1 MYMDFS
7 TEPTSVIQTEVEKIN
22 KKLSLGQFQEVLDEA
37 SQLLPRA
44 KTRLHRAACHFLI
57 GAALNELGNSDE
69 ALPHFLEATL
79 TYPTDQPFLVG
90 HAQLEVSEIQN
101 EKGLN
106 ESALFFID
114 MAISNFDLIEEIP
127 GTAEVKEDCNN
138 LREKILTELKTF
150 EQ

>member
-1 MYMDFS
+1 MDATPEQS
-7 TEPTSVIQTEVEKIN
+7 SEMQSDIEKVTAQ
-22 KKLSLGQFQEVLDEA
+22 LCSGHFQEVLDEA
-37 SQLLPRA
+37 SQLLPKA
-44 KTRLHRAACHFLI
+44 DTRLHRAACHFLI

-127 GTAEVKEDCNN
+127 GTAEVKKDCND
-138 LREKILTELKTF
+138 LREKILTELKIF

>member
-1 MYMDFS
+1 MEAIPKQS
-7 TEPTSVIQTEVEKIN
+7 SEIQSCIEEVSV
-22 KKLSLGQFQEVLDEA
+22 KLSSGQFKEVLDEA
-37 SQLLPRA
+37 SQLLQ
-44 KTRLHRAACHFLI
+44 KTDTKLQRGACHFLI

-114 MAISNFDLIEEIP
+114 MAISNFDLGEELP
-127 GTAEVKEDCNN
+127 GTAAIKQDCRI
-138 LREKILTELKTF
+138 LKEKILVELKTF

>member
-1 MYMDFS
+1 MSLESRF
-7 TEPTSVIQTEVEKIN
+7 EPLSPSVLENVN
-22 KKLSLGQFQEVLDEA
+22 AKLLSGRYQEVLDEA
-37 SQLLPRA
+37 SQLLPKAR
-44 KTRLHRAACHFLI
+44 TRLHRAACHFLI
-57 GAALNELGNSDE
+57 GAALNEQGNSDQ

-114 MAISNFDLIEEIP
+114 MAISNFDLIDEIS
-127 GTAEVKEDCNN
+127 GTAEVKKDCNN
-138 LREKILTELKTF
+138 LREKILKELKTF

>member
-1 MYMDFS
+1 VSSEYPENYSFQSKLD
-7 TEPTSVIQTEVEKIN
+7 TTSAKMSVG
-22 KKLSLGQFQEVLDEA
+22 LYQEVLDEA
-37 SQLLPRA
+37 SHLLPKA
-44 KTRLHRAACHFLI
+44 KSRLHMAACHFLI
-57 GAALNELGNSDE
+57 GAALKEQGNSDK

-114 MAISNFDLIEEIP
+114 MAISNFDLIDEIS
-127 GTAEVKEDCNN
+127 GTAEVKKDCNN
-138 LREKILTELKTF
+138 LREKILKELKTF

>member
-1 MYMDFS
+1 MNFDFES
-7 TEPTSVIQTEVEKIN
+7 ESFIQSDLEQIN
-22 KKLSLGQFQEVLDEA
+22 AKLSAAKYREVLDEA
-37 SQLLPRA
+37 SQLLPKA
-44 KTRLHRAACHFLI
+44 DTRLHRAACHFLI
-57 GAALNELGNSDE
+57 GAALNELGSSDE

-106 ESALFFID
+106 ESAFFFID
-114 MAISNFDLIEEIP
+114 MAISNFDLIDEIP

-138 LREKILTELKTF
+138 LREKILKEL
-150 EQ
+150 EALH

>member
-1 MYMDFS
+1 MHFESKFDLLS
-7 TEPTSVIQTEVEKIN
+7 QPDLEKLGA
-22 KKLSLGQFQEVLDEA
+22 KLSSGHYQEVLDEA

-114 MAISNFDLIEEIP
+114 MAISNFGLMQEMA
-127 GTAEVKEDCNN
+127 GTPEVKEQCNN
-138 LREKILTELKTF
+138 LRKKIVNELNTL

>member
-1 MYMDFS
+1 MQFNQEPQSMIQMDLDIIMS
-7 TEPTSVIQTEVEKIN
+7 
-22 KKLSLGQFQEVLDEA
+22 KLSSGNYQQVLDEA
-37 SQLLPRA
+37 SQLLPKA

>member
-1 MYMDFS
+1 MDLN
-7 TEPTSVIQTEVEKIN
+7 QTPKSIN
-22 KKLSLGQFQEVLDEA
+22 QLDLDNAMSKLSSGHYQEVLDEA
-37 SQLLPRA
+37 SQLLPKAR
-44 KTRLHRAACHFLI
+44 TRLHRAACHFLI
-57 GAALNELGNSDE
+57 GAALNEQGNSDE

-114 MAISNFDLIEEIP
+114 MAISNFDLIGEIS
-127 GTAEVKEDCNN
+127 GTAEVKKDCNN
-138 LREKILTELKTF
+138 LREKILKELKTF

>member
-1 MYMDFS
+1 MNFDFES
-7 TEPTSVIQTEVEKIN
+7 ESFIQFDLEQIN
-22 KKLSLGQFQEVLDEA
+22 AKLSAAKYQEVLDEA
-37 SQLLPRA
+37 SQLLPKA

-57 GAALNELGNSDE
+57 GAALNELGSSDE

-79 TYPTDQPFLVG
+79 TYPTDQPFLVA

-138 LREKILTELKTF
+138 LREKILKELKTF

>member
-1 MYMDFS
+1 MSFDSQSEFLNQS
-7 TEPTSVIQTEVEKIN
+7 ELEKIN
-22 KKLSLGQFQEVLDEA
+22 AKLSSGQFQEVLDEA
-37 SQLLPRA
+37 SQLLPAAR
-44 KTRLHRAACHFLI
+44 TRLHRAACHFLI

-79 TYPTDQPFLVG
+79 TYPTNQPFLVG

-114 MAISNFDLIEEIP
+114 MAISNFDLGEELP
-127 GTAEVKEDCNN
+127 GTAGMKQDCKI
-138 LREKILTELKTF
+138 LKEKILKELKSL
-150 EQ
+150 E

>member
-1 MYMDFS
+1 MNFDS
-7 TEPTSVIQTEVEKIN
+7 KPESINKSELEKIN
-22 KKLSLGQFQEVLDEA
+22 AKLSSGQFQEVLEEA
-37 SQLLPRA
+37 SQLLPKD

-57 GAALNELGNSDE
+57 GAALKNLGNGSE

-79 TYPTDQPFLVG
+79 AYPTDQPFLVG

>member
-1 MYMDFS
+1 M
-7 TEPTSVIQTEVEKIN
+7 IQLDLDIIMS
-22 KKLSLGQFQEVLDEA
+22 KLSSGNYQQVLDEA
-37 SQLLPRA
+37 SQLLPKA

-57 GAALNELGNSDE
+57 GAALNELGNSEE
-69 ALPHFLEATL
+69 ALPNFLEATL

-114 MAISNFDLIEEIP
+114 MAISNFDLIDEIP
-127 GTAEVKEDCNN
+127 GTSEVKEECKN
-138 LREKILTELKTF
+138 LREKILKEL
-150 EQ
+150 EALH

>member
-1 MYMDFS
+1 MIQLDLDIIMS
-7 TEPTSVIQTEVEKIN
+7 KLTSGN
-22 KKLSLGQFQEVLDEA
+22 FQQVLDEA
-37 SQLLPRA
+37 SQLLPKA

-79 TYPTDQPFLVG
+79 TYPTNQPFLVG

-114 MAISNFDLIEEIP
+114 MAISNFDLIDEKP
-127 GTAEVKEDCNN
+127 GTAEVKGDCNN
-138 LREKILTELKTF
+138 LREKILTELKIF

>member
-1 MYMDFS
+1 MDLNQTPKS
-7 TEPTSVIQTEVEKIN
+7 INQLDLDNATS
-22 KKLSLGQFQEVLDEA
+22 KLSSGHYQEVLDEA
-37 SQLLPRA
+37 SHLSPKA
-44 KTRLHRAACHFLI
+44 NTRLHRAACHFLI
-57 GAALNELGNSDE
+57 GAALNELGSSDE

-114 MAISNFDLIEEIP
+114 MAISNFDLIDEIS
-127 GTAEVKEDCNN
+127 GTAEVKKDCDN
-138 LREKILTELKTF
+138 LRKKILKELKTF

>member
-1 MYMDFS
+1 MQFNQEPQSMIQMDLDIIMS
-7 TEPTSVIQTEVEKIN
+7 
-22 KKLSLGQFQEVLDEA
+22 KLSSGNYQQVLDEA
-37 SQLLPRA
+37 SQLLPKA
-44 KTRLHRAACHFLI
+44 KTRLNRAACHFLI

-127 GTAEVKEDCNN
+127 GTAQVKKDCNN
-138 LREKILTELKTF
+138 LREKILKELKTF

>member
-1 MYMDFS
+1 MNFDFES
-7 TEPTSVIQTEVEKIN
+7 ESFIQSDLEQIN
-22 KKLSLGQFQEVLDEA
+22 AKLSAAKYREVLDEA
-37 SQLLPRA
+37 SQLLPKA
-44 KTRLHRAACHFLI
+44 DTRLHRAACHFLI
-57 GAALNELGNSDE
+57 GAALNELGSSDE

-138 LREKILTELKTF
+138 LREKILKELKTF
-150 EQ
+150 E

>member
-1 MYMDFS
+1 M
-7 TEPTSVIQTEVEKIN
+7 EPTPEQSSEIQSHIENITAN
-22 KKLSLGQFQEVLDEA
+22 LSLGQFQKVLDEA
-37 SQLLPRA
+37 SRLLPRT

-79 TYPTDQPFLVG
+79 TYPTDQPFLVA

-101 EKGLN
+101 KNGLN

-114 MAISNFDLIEEIP
+114 MAISNFDLIDEIS
-127 GTAEVKEDCNN
+127 GTAEVKKDCDN
-138 LREKILTELKTF
+138 LRKKILKELKTF

>member
-1 MYMDFS
+1 MTLPPEQLGGLNIDTVHS
-7 TEPTSVIQTEVEKIN
+7 
-22 KKLSLGQFQEVLDEA
+22 KLSLGQFQQVLDEA
-37 SQLLPRA
+37 SQLLTKAMIKLDRA
-44 KTRLHRAACHFLI
+44 TCHFLI
-57 GAALNELGNSDE
+57 GAALKNLGNGSE

-114 MAISNFDLIEEIP
+114 MAISNFDLGEELP
-127 GTAEVKEDCNN
+127 GTAAIKQDCRI
-138 LREKILTELKTF
+138 LKEKILVELKTF

>member
-1 MYMDFS
+1 M
-7 TEPTSVIQTEVEKIN
+7 EPTPEQSSEIQSHIENITAN
-22 KKLSLGQFQEVLDEA
+22 LSLGQFQKVLDEA
-37 SQLLPRA
+37 SRLLPRT

-101 EKGLN
+101 KNGLN

-114 MAISNFDLIEEIP
+114 MAISNFDLIDEIS
-127 GTAEVKEDCNN
+127 GTAEVKKDCDN
-138 LREKILTELKTF
+138 LRKKILKELKTF

>member
-1 MYMDFS
+1 MQFNQ
-7 TEPTSVIQTEVEKIN
+7 EPQSMIQLDLDTIMS
-22 KKLSLGQFQEVLDEA
+22 KLSSGNYQQVLVEA
-37 SQLLPRA
+37 SQLLPKA

-114 MAISNFDLIEEIP
+114 MAISNFDLIDEIP

>member
-1 MYMDFS
+1 MIQMDLDIIMS
-7 TEPTSVIQTEVEKIN
+7 
-22 KKLSLGQFQEVLDEA
+22 KLSSGNYQQVIDEA

-114 MAISNFDLIEEIP
+114 MAISNFDLIGEIS
-127 GTAEVKEDCNN
+127 GTAEVKKDCNN
-138 LREKILTELKTF
+138 LREKILKELKTF

>member
-1 MYMDFS
+1 M
-7 TEPTSVIQTEVEKIN
+7 IQLDLDTIMS
-22 KKLSLGQFQEVLDEA
+22 KLSSGNYQQVLDEA
-37 SQLLPRA
+37 SQLLPKA

-69 ALPHFLEATL
+69 ALPRFLEATL

-101 EKGLN
+101 KKGLN

-114 MAISNFDLIEEIP
+114 MAISNFDLIDEIP

>member
-1 MYMDFS
+1 MIQMDLDIIMS
-7 TEPTSVIQTEVEKIN
+7 
-22 KKLSLGQFQEVLDEA
+22 KLSSGNYQQVLDEA
-37 SQLLPRA
+37 SQLLPKA

-57 GAALNELGNSDE
+57 GAALNELGDSDE

-114 MAISNFDLIEEIP
+114 MAISNFYLIEEIP

-138 LREKILTELKTF
+138 LREKILKEL
-150 EQ
+150 EALH

>member
-1 MYMDFS
+1 M
-7 TEPTSVIQTEVEKIN
+7 IQLDLDTIMS
-22 KKLSLGQFQEVLDEA
+22 KLSSGNYQQVLDEA
-37 SQLLPRA
+37 SQLLPKA

-69 ALPHFLEATL
+69 ALPRFLEATL

-114 MAISNFDLIEEIP
+114 MAISNFDLIDEIP

>member
-1 MYMDFS
+1 MIQLDLDIIMS
-7 TEPTSVIQTEVEKIN
+7 KLTSGN
-22 KKLSLGQFQEVLDEA
+22 FQQVLDEA
-37 SQLLPRA
+37 SQLLPKA

-127 GTAEVKEDCNN
+127 GTAQVKEDCNN
-138 LREKILTELKTF
+138 LREKILTELKIF

>member
-1 MYMDFS
+1 MSLDSNSKPFS
-7 TEPTSVIQTEVEKIN
+7 QSDLENVN
-22 KKLSLGQFQEVLDEA
+22 AKLLAGKYQEVLEET
-37 SQLLPRA
+37 SQLLLKA

-57 GAALNELGNSDE
+57 GAALNELGSSDE

-101 EKGLN
+101 KKGLN

-114 MAISNFDLIEEIP
+114 MAISNFDLIEEMP
-127 GTAEVKEDCNN
+127 GTSEVKEECKV
-138 LREKILTELKTF
+138 LKEKIVGELKTF
-150 EQ
+150 Q

>member
-1 MYMDFS
+1 MDF
-7 TEPTSVIQTEVEKIN
+7 TAEPTSVIQTEVEQIN
-22 KKLSLGQFQEVLDEA
+22 KKLSMGQFQVVLGEA
-37 SQLLPRA
+37 SQLLPKA

-101 EKGLN
+101 KKGLN

-114 MAISNFDLIEEIP
+114 MAISNFDLIDEIS
-127 GTAEVKEDCNN
+127 GTAEVKKDCNN
-138 LREKILTELKTF
+138 LREKILKELKTF

>member
-1 MYMDFS
+1 MQFNQEPQSMIQMDLDIIMS
-7 TEPTSVIQTEVEKIN
+7 
-22 KKLSLGQFQEVLDEA
+22 KLSSGNYQQVLDEA
-37 SQLLPRA
+37 SQLLPKA

-138 LREKILTELKTF
+138 LREKILKEL
-150 EQ
+150 EALH